1 MVSWLAIAL
10 WIVLGWLAA
19 LGARSRG
26 RSPMAWFLLGS
37 LLGWWGLLLL
47 YLLPPLLPEEAVSGA
62 AMTPPGEKS
71 AVPNPLEQSR
81 DWFFL
86 DQAKTAC
93 GPLTGKALKEKWKAG
108 QLGSSSWVWNDSIV
122 DWKKIS
128 QVQNLFDWLQT

>member
-1 MVSWLAIAL
+1 MISWLAIAL

-26 RSPMAWFLLGS
+26 RSPVAWFFLGS

-47 YLLPPLLPEEAVSGA
+47 YLLPPVQA
-62 AMTPPGEKS
+62 AEVVPPPVVPPI
-71 AVPNPLEQSR
+71 APPPNPLEQSV

-86 DQAKTAC
+86 DQTKTVC
-93 GPLTGKALKEKWKAG
+93 GPLTGKALKERWKEG
-108 QLGSSSWVWNDSIV
+108 QLLPSSWVWNDIIV

-128 QVQNLFDWLQT
+128 QVQDLLDWLQS